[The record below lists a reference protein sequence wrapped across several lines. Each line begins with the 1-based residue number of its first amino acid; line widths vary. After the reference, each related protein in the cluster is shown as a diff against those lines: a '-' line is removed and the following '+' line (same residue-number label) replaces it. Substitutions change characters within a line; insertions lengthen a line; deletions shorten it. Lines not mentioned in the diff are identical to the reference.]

1 MYSYTPTYYSTLH
14 DSITSLCKTILPFSF
29 KKRRLPAAEQK
40 LSKLQ
45 SDNLK
50 WQQDSFHQILKLM
63 GLCKEGILAEHE
75 VSSFRSHLLET
86 LIASP
91 ADQEQPVILR
101 DKLLFLQVVFA
112 FWVLRFWVCL
122 FRWKIFLKSLIECFA
137 LFFVVGA
144 VLRKMHYGGWVS
156 FFEEAFV
163 TETCSSRGW
172 DRGQRRNC
180 CESEGKFRRGVV
192 SHWPEGWT
200 VLA

>member
-1 MYSYTPTYYSTLH
+1 MVYAYTPTYYSTLH

-50 WQQDSFHQILKLM
+50 WQQDSFHQILNLM

-75 VSSFRSHLLET
+75 VSAFRSHLLET

-101 DKLLFLQVVFA
+101 DKLLFLQVVFL
-112 FWVLRFWVCL
+112 FGRVC
-122 FRWKIFLKSLIECFA
+122 F
-137 LFFVVGA
+137 
-144 VLRKMHYGGWVS
+144 H
-156 FFEEAFV
+156 
-163 TETCSSRGW
+163 
-172 DRGQRRNC
+172 
-180 CESEGKFRRGVV
+180 GKC
-192 SHWPEGWT
+192 
-200 VLA
+200 

>member
-112 FWVLRFWVCL
+112 FWILRFWVCL
-122 FRWKIFLKSLIECFA
+122 FRWKIFLKSLIDCFA

-144 VLRKMHYGGWVS
+144 VLRKVHYGG
-156 FFEEAFV
+156 
-163 TETCSSRGW
+163 
-172 DRGQRRNC
+172 
-180 CESEGKFRRGVV
+180 
-192 SHWPEGWT
+192 
-200 VLA
+200 